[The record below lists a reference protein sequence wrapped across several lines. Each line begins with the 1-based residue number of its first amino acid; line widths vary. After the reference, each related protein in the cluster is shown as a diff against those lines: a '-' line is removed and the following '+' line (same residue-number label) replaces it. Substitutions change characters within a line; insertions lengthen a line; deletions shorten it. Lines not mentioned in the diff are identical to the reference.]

1 MTAREEHGEAL
12 FQTLI
17 ATAVDG
23 IVVIDENGLV
33 EIYNAAC
40 ERLFQYSAAEVI
52 GRNVSMLMP
61 EPYRAEHDRY
71 IERYKK
77 TGERRIIGIGRE
89 VVGRRRD
96 GTTFPMYL
104 SVGEGRLDGRRIFL
118 GILHDL
124 SAVKAAAA
132 RHEGTLRE
140 LALIVEDSEDAIITK
155 NLDGNVTS
163 WNPAA
168 ERIFGY
174 SAAEMIG
181 QPLTKVFPEELIAE
195 EEQILAKLRTGK
207 SIRHYE
213 TVRVRKDGA
222 SINVSLSASPLR
234 DSSGSV
240 IGASKI
246 VRDITEQK
254 VAEKRLRDMQAEM
267 AHVSR
272 LTSMGQLSSA
282 LAHELNQP
290 LTATTNYLNTA
301 RTLIQNA
308 GDPRIAKADQALE
321 KGAAQIQRAGQIIRR
336 LREFVEKRKVSRALA
351 DVNEVVQEAITLG
364 LVASSDVNVRLRAD
378 LAPDLPRILMD
389 RVQIQQVLVN
399 LIRNAVEAMQ
409 GSKRKEMA
417 IATSANDGYV
427 RVAVADTGP
436 GVSPELAERLFQ
448 PFVTTKSTGMG
459 IGLMICRS
467 IVEAHGGSL
476 SLAARQGGGAI
487 FQFQLPI
494 AAEKTDDD
502 E

>member
-1 MTAREEHGEAL
+1 
-12 FQTLI
+12 
-17 ATAVDG
+17 
-23 IVVIDENGLV
+23 
-33 EIYNAAC
+33 
-40 ERLFQYSAAEVI
+40 
-52 GRNVSMLMP
+52 
-61 EPYRAEHDRY
+61 
-71 IERYKK
+71 
-77 TGERRIIGIGRE
+77 
-89 VVGRRRD
+89 
-96 GTTFPMYL
+96 
-104 SVGEGRLDGRRIFL
+104 
-118 GILHDL
+118 
-124 SAVKAAAA
+124 
-132 RHEGTLRE
+132 
-140 LALIVEDSEDAIITK
+140 
-155 NLDGNVTS
+155 
-163 WNPAA
+163 
-168 ERIFGY
+168 
-174 SAAEMIG
+174 
-181 QPLTKVFPEELIAE
+181 
-195 EEQILAKLRTGK
+195 
-207 SIRHYE
+207 
-213 TVRVRKDGA
+213 
-222 SINVSLSASPLR
+222 
-234 DSSGSV
+234 
-240 IGASKI
+240 
-246 VRDITEQK
+246 
-254 VAEKRLRDMQAEM
+254 M

-301 RTLIQNA
+301 RTLIQNTS
-308 GDPRIAKADQALE
+308 DPRIAKADQALE

>member
-1 MTAREEHGEAL
+1 MTAQEERGEAL

-23 IVVIDENGLV
+23 IVVIDEDGLV
-33 EIYNAAC
+33 EIYNVAC
-40 ERLFQYSAAEVI
+40 ERLFQYPAAEVT

-61 EPYRAEHDRY
+61 EPYSSEHDGY
-71 IERYKK
+71 LERYKR

-96 GTTFPMYL
+96 GSTFPMYL
-104 SVGEGRLDGRRIFL
+104 SVGEGRLDGRRIFV

-124 SAVKAAAA
+124 SAKKEAAA

-140 LALIVEDSEDAIITK
+140 LALIVEHSEDAIITK
-155 NLDGNVTS
+155 NLEGLVTS

-181 QPLTKVFPEELIAE
+181 QPLTTVFPEELIAE
-195 EEQILAKLRTGK
+195 EARILAQLRAGK

-222 SINVSLSASPLR
+222 RIDVSLSASPLR
-234 DSSGSV
+234 DSSGTV

-246 VRDITEQK
+246 ARDITEK
-254 VAEKRLRDMQAEM
+254 KAAEAKLRDMQAEM

-301 RTLIQNA
+301 RTLLENA
-308 GDPRIAKADQALE
+308 EDPRIAKADQALE
-321 KGAAQIQRAGQIIRR
+321 KGVAQIQRAGQIIRR

-351 DVNEVVQEAITLG
+351 DINEVVQEAVTLG
-364 LVASSDVNVRLRAD
+364 LVASSDVNIRLRAD
-378 LAPDLPRILMD
+378 LVPNLPRILMD
-389 RVQIQQVLVN
+389 RVQIQQVMVN

-417 IATSANDGYV
+417 IATTASDGYV

-494 AAEKTDDD
+494 DAEKTDDD